1 MFTPILLV
9 CLADMSV
16 CFANTDGSLFKTEK
30 ECYDHLAK
38 GIALF
43 ESANYVIDNYRCVDW
58 GSKT

>member
-9 CLADMSV
+9 CTIDMST
-16 CFANTDGSLFKTEK
+16 CFANTDGSLFKREK

-38 GIALF
+38 GITLF
-43 ESANYVIDNYRCVDW
+43 ESANFIIDDYRCVDW